1 MKNKSTSLSIITP
14 SYNRGNM
21 LKNCFESLRFQS
33 NYDFEWIVVDDGSMD
48 DTRSVMEYISN
59 EHIPFEIRYIWKENG
74 GKHTALNAAH
84 PYIHGK
90 YVLILDSDD
99 TLTSDAVETVLNGWS
114 KYDANADI
122 GILIFLKQLSDGTIC
137 ARGKEEDIVIDVLNQ
152 KRICNVASDCC
163 EVIRTEL
170 FKKYPFPVFDGE
182 RFLAETALWYR
193 AGLDA
198 KCVYI
203 NKPIYICE
211 YLEGGLTKSGKK
223 MRIRNCHGG
232 MYTSYL
238 RMNQRC
244 ALKER
249 IKAGLL
255 YVCYGCF
262 AKISIAEML
271 KKAKGC
277 RCWTLMCIIPGTAL
291 YFYWKPL
298 YKGRE

>member
-1 MKNKSTSLSIITP
+1 MKNKSPSLSIITP

-99 TLTSDAVETVLNGWS
+99 MLTSDAVETVLNGWS

-122 GILIFLKQLSDGTIC
+122 GIVIFLKQLSDGTIC
-137 ARGKEEDIVIDVLNQ
+137 ARGKAEDIVIDVLNQ

-277 RCWTLMCIIPGTAL
+277 RCWTLMCLIPGTAL

>member
-122 GILIFLKQLSDGTIC
+122 GIVIFLKQLSDGTIC
-137 ARGKEEDIVIDVLNQ
+137 ARGKAEDIVIDVLNQ

-277 RCWTLMCIIPGTAL
+277 RCWTLMCLIPGTAL

>member
-1 MKNKSTSLSIITP
+1 MKNKSPSLSIITP

-59 EHIPFEIRYIWKENG
+59 EHIPFEIHYIWKENG

-114 KYDANADI
+114 KYNANADI
-122 GILIFLKQLSDGTIC
+122 GIVIFLKLLSDGTIC
-137 ARGKEEDIVIDVLNQ
+137 ARGKAEDIVIDVLNQ

-277 RCWTLMCIIPGTAL
+277 RCWTLMCLIPGTAL

>member
-1 MKNKSTSLSIITP
+1 MKNKSPSLSIITP

-122 GILIFLKQLSDGTIC
+122 GIVIFLKQLSDGTIC
-137 ARGKEEDIVIDVLNQ
+137 ARGKAEDIVIDVLNQ

-182 RFLAETALWYR
+182 RFLAETSLWYR

-203 NKPIYICE
+203 NRPIYICE

-277 RCWTLMCIIPGTAL
+277 RCWTLMCLIPGTAL

>member
-1 MKNKSTSLSIITP
+1 MKNKSPSLSIITP

-122 GILIFLKQLSDGTIC
+122 GIVIFLKQLSDGTIC

-203 NKPIYICE
+203 NRPIYICE

-271 KKAKGC
+271 KKAEGC

>member
-1 MKNKSTSLSIITP
+1 MNLKSPKLTIITP
-14 SYNRGNM
+14 TYNRKDL
-21 LKNCFESLRFQS
+21 LKKCFQS
-33 NYDFEWIVVDDGSMD
+33 LTKQTCFDFEWIIVDDGSTD
-48 DTRSVMEYISN
+48 GTEA
-59 EHIPFEIRYIWKENG
+59 EIRSLLDAEFPFSTMYVMKENG

-122 GILIFLKQLSDGTIC
+122 GIVIFLKQLSDGTIC
-137 ARGKEEDIVIDVLNQ
+137 ARGKAEDIVIDVLNQ

-182 RFLAETALWYR
+182 HFLAETALWYR
-193 AGLDA
+193 AGVDS

-211 YLEGGLTKSGKK
+211 YLEGGLTKSGKN

-238 RMNQRC
+238 RMNRRC
-244 ALKER
+244 ALNER

-277 RCWTLMCIIPGTAL
+277 RCWTLMCLIPGTAL

-298 YKGRE
+298 YKGGE

>member
-1 MKNKSTSLSIITP
+1 MKNKSPSLSIITP

-122 GILIFLKQLSDGTIC
+122 GIVIFLKQLSDGTIC

-277 RCWTLMCIIPGTAL
+277 RCWTLMCLIPGTAL

>member
-1 MKNKSTSLSIITP
+1 MKNKSPSLSIITP

-59 EHIPFEIRYIWKENG
+59 EHIPFEIHYIWKENG

-114 KYDANADI
+114 KYNANADI
-122 GILIFLKQLSDGTIC
+122 GIVIFLKQLSDGTIC
-137 ARGKEEDIVIDVLNQ
+137 ARGKAEDIVIDVLNQ

-277 RCWTLMCIIPGTAL
+277 RCWTLMCLIPGTAL

>member
-1 MKNKSTSLSIITP
+1 
-14 SYNRGNM
+14 M

-122 GILIFLKQLSDGTIC
+122 GIVIFLKQLSDGTIC
-137 ARGKEEDIVIDVLNQ
+137 ARGKAEDIVIDVLNQ

-203 NKPIYICE
+203 NRPIYICE

-277 RCWTLMCIIPGTAL
+277 RCWTLMCLIPGTAL

>member
-1 MKNKSTSLSIITP
+1 MKNKSPSLSIITP

-122 GILIFLKQLSDGTIC
+122 GIVIFLKQLSDGTIC
-137 ARGKEEDIVIDVLNQ
+137 ARGKAEDIVIDVLNQ

-203 NKPIYICE
+203 NRPIYICE

-277 RCWTLMCIIPGTAL
+277 RCWTLMCLIPGTAL

>member
-1 MKNKSTSLSIITP
+1 MKNKSPSLSIITP

-122 GILIFLKQLSDGTIC
+122 GILIFLRQTPKGTIM
-137 ARGKEEDIVIDVLNQ
+137 AKGEVEYAALDVLNH
-152 KRICNVASDCC
+152 KRICIVGNDCC

-203 NKPIYICE
+203 NRPIYICE

-277 RCWTLMCIIPGTAL
+277 RCWTLMCLIPGTAL
-291 YFYWKPL
+291 YFYWKQL

>member
-1 MKNKSTSLSIITP
+1 MKNKSPSLSIITP

-122 GILIFLKQLSDGTIC
+122 GIVIFLKQLSDGTIC
-137 ARGKEEDIVIDVLNQ
+137 ARGKAEDIVIDVLNQ

-193 AGLDA
+193 VGLDA

-223 MRIRNCHGG
+223 IRIRNCHGG

-277 RCWTLMCIIPGTAL
+277 RCWTLMCFIPGTAL

>member
-1 MKNKSTSLSIITP
+1 MKNKSPSLSIITP

-122 GILIFLKQLSDGTIC
+122 GIVIFLKQLSDGTIC

-223 MRIRNCHGG
+223 MRIRNCRGG

-277 RCWTLMCIIPGTAL
+277 RCWTLMCLIPGTAL

>member
-1 MKNKSTSLSIITP
+1 MKNKSPSLSIITP

-122 GILIFLKQLSDGTIC
+122 GIVIFLKQLSDGTIC
-137 ARGKEEDIVIDVLNQ
+137 AKGKAEDIVMDVLNQ

-203 NKPIYICE
+203 NRPIYICE

-277 RCWTLMCIIPGTAL
+277 RCWTLMCLIPGTAL

>member
-122 GILIFLKQLSDGTIC
+122 GIVIFLKQLSDGTIC
-137 ARGKEEDIVIDVLNQ
+137 ARGKAEDIVIDVLNQ

-182 RFLAETALWYR
+182 HFLAETALWYR
-193 AGLDA
+193 AGVDS

-203 NKPIYICE
+203 NRPIYICE

-277 RCWTLMCIIPGTAL
+277 RCWTLMCLIPGTAL
-291 YFYWKPL
+291 YFYWKQL

>member
-1 MKNKSTSLSIITP
+1 MKNKSPSLSIITP

-122 GILIFLKQLSDGTIC
+122 GIVIFLKQLSDGTIC
-137 ARGKEEDIVIDVLNQ
+137 ARGKAEDIVIDVLNQ

-203 NKPIYICE
+203 NRPIYICE

>member
-122 GILIFLKQLSDGTIC
+122 GIVIFLKQLSDGTIC
-137 ARGKEEDIVIDVLNQ
+137 ARGKAEDIVIDVLNQ

-203 NKPIYICE
+203 NRPIYICE

-277 RCWTLMCIIPGTAL
+277 RCWTLMCLIPGTAL

>member
-1 MKNKSTSLSIITP
+1 MKNKSPSLSIITP

-122 GILIFLKQLSDGTIC
+122 GIVIFLKQLSDGTIC
-137 ARGKEEDIVIDVLNQ
+137 ARGKAEDIVIDVLNQ

-170 FKKYPFPVFDGE
+170 FKKYPFPAFDGE

-203 NKPIYICE
+203 NRPIYICE

-277 RCWTLMCIIPGTAL
+277 RCWTLMCLIPGTAL

>member
-1 MKNKSTSLSIITP
+1 MKNKSPSLSIITP
-14 SYNRGNM
+14 SYNRGNL

-122 GILIFLKQLSDGTIC
+122 GIVIFLKQLSDGTIC
-137 ARGKEEDIVIDVLNQ
+137 ARGKAEDIVIDVLNQ

-211 YLEGGLTKSGKK
+211 YLEGGLTKSGKN

-238 RMNQRC
+238 RMNRRC
-244 ALKER
+244 ALNER

-262 AKISIAEML
+262 AKISIAEMF

-277 RCWTLMCIIPGTAL
+277 RCWTLMCLIPGTAL

-298 YKGRE
+298 YKGGE

>member
-1 MKNKSTSLSIITP
+1 MKNKSPSLSIITP
-14 SYNRGNM
+14 SYNRGNL

-122 GILIFLKQLSDGTIC
+122 GIVIFLKQLSDGTIC
-137 ARGKEEDIVIDVLNQ
+137 ARGKAEDIVIDVLNQ

-182 RFLAETALWYR
+182 HFLAETALWYR
-193 AGLDA
+193 AGVDS

-277 RCWTLMCIIPGTAL
+277 RCWTLMCLIPGTAL

-298 YKGRE
+298 YKGGE